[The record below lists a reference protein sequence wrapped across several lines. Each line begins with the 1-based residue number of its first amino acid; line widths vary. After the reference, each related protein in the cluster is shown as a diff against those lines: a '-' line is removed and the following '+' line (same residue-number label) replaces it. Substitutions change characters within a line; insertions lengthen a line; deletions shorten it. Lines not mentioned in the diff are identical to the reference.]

1 MKNIVVLIS
10 GNGSNLQAIMDS
22 CANGTIKNARVA
34 AVIANKADA
43 YGLTRAQ
50 QANIDAVT
58 LLASDFA
65 DRQAY
70 EQALAKT
77 IDGYHP
83 DVVVLAGF
91 MRILDSAFV
100 HHYQGRI
107 FNIHPSLLPKYPGL
121 NTHQRALEA
130 GDSEHGT
137 TVHFVTPELDGGP
150 VVLQAK
156 VPIFPQDSIAE
167 IEQRVQQQ
175 EYTIY
180 PLVINWF
187 LSQRL
192 VMDEAGKAL
201 LDGHSL
207 PLNGY
212 ASDD

>member
-77 IDGYHP
+77 IDSYHP

-167 IEQRVQQQ
+167 IKQRVQQQ
-175 EYTIY
+175 EYAIY

>member
-91 MRILDSAFV
+91 MRILDSAFA

-175 EYTIY
+175 EYAIY

-207 PLNGY
+207 SLNGY

>member
-50 QANIDAVT
+50 QANIDAIT

-175 EYTIY
+175 EYAIY

-201 LDGHSL
+201 LDGHNL

>member
-175 EYTIY
+175 EYAIY

-207 PLNGY
+207 SLNGY

>member
-107 FNIHPSLLPKYPGL
+107 FNIHPSLLP
-121 NTHQRALEA
+121 
-130 GDSEHGT
+130 
-137 TVHFVTPELDGGP
+137 
-150 VVLQAK
+150 
-156 VPIFPQDSIAE
+156 
-167 IEQRVQQQ
+167 
-175 EYTIY
+175 
-180 PLVINWF
+180 
-187 LSQRL
+187 
-192 VMDEAGKAL
+192 
-201 LDGHSL
+201 
-207 PLNGY
+207 
-212 ASDD
+212 

>member
-1 MKNIVVLIS
+1 LF
-10 GNGSNLQAIMDS
+10 
-22 CANGTIKNARVA
+22 TIIKA
-34 AVIANKADA
+34 A
-43 YGLTRAQ
+43 YLTS
-50 QANIDAVT
+50 T
-58 LLASDFA
+58 LHS
-65 DRQAY
+65 
-70 EQALAKT
+70 
-77 IDGYHP
+77 YH
-83 DVVVLAGF
+83 
-91 MRILDSAFV
+91 
-100 HHYQGRI
+100 
-107 FNIHPSLLPKYPGL
+107 
-121 NTHQRALEA
+121 
-130 GDSEHGT
+130 
-137 TVHFVTPELDGGP
+137 DGGP

-175 EYTIY
+175 EYAIY